1 MRNDLEQLK
10 RRNDFGIEE
19 KVKEMMYESIK
30 EHNISRNKI
39 MEKTRAQL
47 ISAVDEKIESQNA
60 SFDEFIT

>member
-60 SFDEFIT
+60 SFEEFIT